1 MTQMEK
7 ISLSPPYTSTF
18 DCGRLLAGLNGIRS
32 HTVCHRCSNP
42 QEAIVPKSHRL
53 ALFKNKGE
61 NKSSKDL
68 DCFTFSGWKRWT
80 SLVITNMLNIQIYYS
95 FLEIKN
101 IYIGYIRRYFY
112 INCVI
117 CSQKNNKISVG
128 SSFVC
133 FSVDQTWRGLTRWP
147 SRILQRAW
155 MRSGKTGTSNKAKF
169 AAENKSPLLHS
180 RHL

>member
-1 MTQMEK
+1 MDRHGATANVDLALFLDSWTKIQKVIKSWWSVIVKWLKWKK

-95 FLEIKN
+95 FLEIKKN
-101 IYIGYIRRYFY
+101 IYRLYPPIF
-112 INCVI
+112 
-117 CSQKNNKISVG
+117 
-128 SSFVC
+128 
-133 FSVDQTWRGLTRWP
+133 
-147 SRILQRAW
+147 
-155 MRSGKTGTSNKAKF
+155 
-169 AAENKSPLLHS
+169 LH
-180 RHL
+180 